1 MQERVVPGPASSR
14 LWEALALATSPFSS
28 PTLSPRAGVSV
39 PSSASRR
46 PVSRPQGSCL
56 PELNFKCNSKF
67 PAKSFGWGSERE
79 PLPDPNPH
87 HVGWVGHRKGSH
99 PQSVLGSLRPG
110 EQAPESCF
118 LPAGTLMCR
127 KGKGPLLG
135 VKALHPHLGTQ
146 TASHSRPAPRLPPPP
161 TWPELLCQPWWEGR
175 PPLKQPRTWAVS
187 LARTPPCG
195 WSTRHEH
202 QL

>member
-28 PTLSPRAGVSV
+28 PTLSPGAGVSV

-67 PAKSFGWGSERE
+67 PAKSFGWGSERQ

-87 HVGWVGHRKGSH
+87 HVGWVGHRKA
-99 PQSVLGSLRPG
+99 LGLG
-110 EQAPESCF
+110 F
-118 LPAGTLMCR
+118 LPLSHKVHT
-127 KGKGPLLG
+127 P
-135 VKALHPHLGTQ
+135 
-146 TASHSRPAPRLPPPP
+146 TASHGKPPKYAGFIGPQ
-161 TWPELLCQPWWEGR
+161 T
-175 PPLKQPRTWAVS
+175 LKVTCS
-187 LARTPPCG
+187 FFT
-195 WSTRHEH
+195 ST
-202 QL
+202 